1 MRSGSGIVRRLP
13 FRDRLLDGAPP
24 CAAERGFH
32 ILPARRSA
40 TNGSG
45 FAAVARRTGV
55 QRGFRRTVE
64 RCPLALLVCLIALAV
79 PAQLRGSEGSPK
91 AFRETTV
98 AAPAASVP
106 PSVPPSVP
114 SSVPPSGVPSSAP
127 AAADRTAGEKADTAP
142 IDSTPEWESAVRR
155 LLRRLDADEL
165 AQRDAAEME
174 LVRMGPAVLP
184 LLRGAEPRLSPEARA
199 RVARVVQQL
208 QRIDGLTGVQASIVE
223 LEKRRAPVSKIL
235 AELERQ
241 SGNRIV
247 DYRAQFHQVA
257 IDPVVELQFSEAPF
271 WQALDETLDAAKLTV
286 YAFGTPRA
294 ICVVAR
300 PEGHAPR
307 RAGAC
312 YRGPFRFEAV
322 AIRAQRN
329 PRQPSADGLTVEI
342 ELSWEPRVQPIVL
355 RQSLADLS
363 AKLDTGE
370 MLASAQQAG
379 SVEIADFADRTAQR
393 LQLPLPLPPRS
404 AKRLSL
410 LQGRL
415 HAVLPGRPE
424 TFVFDGLGGGRP
436 IVKRGAAA
444 VAIVEQTRQRGDQFE
459 VRLTVRFD
467 NPGEALA
474 THRGWIFRN
483 PARLRTA
490 DGRLLSPASAETV
503 KQSLREVGISY
514 SFEYSGEPGAAQFIY
529 QTPTILAAADFDYE
543 LTDLPLP

>member
-1 MRSGSGIVRRLP
+1 MPLVSGSA
-13 FRDRLLDGAPP
+13 RD
-24 CAAERGFH
+24 CFHETAA
-32 ILPARRSA
+32 
-40 TNGSG
+40 NGDRFSRAKTAIDR
-45 FAAVARRTGV
+45 FAAPAAAGQRSVAPAGLCRTIKR
-55 QRGFRRTVE
+55 QRLFG
-64 RCPLALLVCLIALAV
+64 LLVCLGFLV
-79 PAQLRGSEGSPK
+79 TPAELWGGEGLPK
-91 AFRETTV
+91 AAKETIV
-98 AAPAASVP
+98 ASPAAERS
-106 PSVPPSVP
+106 
-114 SSVPPSGVPSSAP
+114 
-127 AAADRTAGEKADTAP
+127 AADKTDAAL

-165 AQRDAAEME
+165 AQRDAAETE
-174 LVRMGPAVLP
+174 LLRMGPAVLP
-184 LLRGAEPRLSPEARA
+184 LLRGAEPRLSPEART
-199 RVARVVQQL
+199 RVGRIVQQL
-208 QRIDGLTGVQASIVE
+208 QRIEGLTGAEASVVN
-223 LEKRRAPVSKIL
+223 LEKRRVPISKIL

-257 IDPVVELQFSEAPF
+257 IDPQVEVQFRETPF

-286 YAFGTPRA
+286 YAYGAPRA

-300 PEGHAPR
+300 PEGQGPR
-307 RAGAC
+307 RAGVC

-322 AIRAQRN
+322 AIRAQKN

-355 RQSLADLS
+355 RHSLADLS

-370 MLASAQQAG
+370 SLASAQQAG

-404 AKRLSL
+404 AKRLAL

-415 HAVLPGRPE
+415 HTVLPGRPE
-424 TFVFDGLGGGRP
+424 TFVFDGMGGARP
-436 IVKRGAAA
+436 VTKRGAAA
-444 VAIVEQTRQRGDQFE
+444 VVVVEQSRQRNDQLE

-474 THRGWIFRN
+474 THRGWVFRN

-490 DGRLLSPASAETV
+490 DGRLLSPIGMETI
-503 KQSLREVGISY
+503 KQSLREVGV
-514 SFEYSGEPGAAQFIY
+514 SFTFDYSGEPNAAQFIY
-529 QTPTILAAADFDYE
+529 QTPTILAVADFDYE
-543 LTDLPLP
+543 LSDLPLP

>member
-13 FRDRLLDGAPP
+13 FRVRFRDHSIEGPPSSHGNRDNNRIALRESVGPSVAAADRRIRLCHGLRRVLHRYPLVLLL
-24 CAAERGFH
+24 CL
-32 ILPARRSA
+32 IVS
-40 TNGSG
+40 
-45 FAAVARRTGV
+45 AAVPT
-55 QRGFRRTVE
+55 Q
-64 RCPLALLVCLIALAV
+64 LIC
-79 PAQLRGSEGSPK
+79 GEGPPK
-91 AFRETTV
+91 VSRETIV
-98 AAPAASVP
+98 ASPTASVP
-106 PSVPPSVP
+106 PSAVP
-114 SSVPPSGVPSSAP
+114 SPSP
-127 AAADRTAGEKADTAP
+127 AAAERTVADQTDTSP
-142 IDSTPEWESAVRR
+142 IESTPEWESAVRR

-174 LVRMGPAVLP
+174 LVRMGPAVLTV
-184 LLRGAEPRLSPEARA
+184 LRGAEPRLSPEART
-199 RVARVVQQL
+199 RIARVVQQL
-208 QRIDGLTGVQASIVE
+208 QRIDGLTGAQGSMIE
-223 LEKRRAPVSKIL
+223 LEKRRGPVSKVL

-257 IDPVVELQFSEAPF
+257 LDPVVELQFSGTPF

-286 YAFGTPRA
+286 YAYGVPRA

-300 PEGHAPR
+300 PEGLGPR

-355 RQSLADLS
+355 RHGLADLS

-370 MLASAQQAG
+370 TLASAQKAG

-415 HAVLPGRPE
+415 HALLPGRPE

-444 VAIVEQTRQRGDQFE
+444 AAVVEQIRQRGDQFE

-490 DGRLLSPASAETV
+490 DGRLLSPTSAETV
-503 KQSLREVGISY
+503 KQSLREVGINY
-514 SFEYSGEPGAAQFIY
+514 AFEYVGEPGAAQFIY

-543 LTDLPLP
+543 LIELPLP

>member
-1 MRSGSGIVRRLP
+1 MRSGSGIVRRSLVEAEALAATPPSEGSRASGRSP
-13 FRDRLLDGAPP
+13 FRPDVGRLLSAP
-24 CAAERGFH
+24 
-32 ILPARRSA
+32 L
-40 TNGSG
+40 
-45 FAAVARRTGV
+45 RRTDI
-55 QRGFRRTVE
+55 RCGFRLVLNQYS
-64 RCPLALLVCLIALAV
+64 LALLVISILSI
-79 PAQLRGSEGSPK
+79 PATLLSGSEGGLK
-91 AFRETTV
+91 ASRETIL
-98 AAPAASVP
+98 AAPAANVSPTVA
-106 PSVPPSVP
+106 PSAAP
-114 SSVPPSGVPSSAP
+114 SSSPV
-127 AAADRTAGEKADTAP
+127 AADRPSADKTDTAP

-165 AQRDAAEME
+165 AQRDSAEME
-174 LVRMGPAVLP
+174 LIRMGPAVLP
-184 LLRGAEPRLSPEARA
+184 VLRGAEARLSPEART
-199 RVARVVQQL
+199 RVGRIVQQL
-208 QRIDGLTGVQASIVE
+208 QRIDGLTGAQASIID

-247 DYRAQFHQVA
+247 DYRPQFHQVA
-257 IDPVVELQFSEAPF
+257 LDPTVELQFGEAPF

-300 PEGHAPR
+300 PEGHGPR

-322 AIRAQRN
+322 ALRAQRN
-329 PRQPSADGLTVEI
+329 PRQPSADGMTVEI

-355 RQSLADLS
+355 RHSLADLR

-370 MLASAQQAG
+370 LLASAQQAG

-393 LQLPLPLPPRS
+393 IQLPLSLPPRS

-424 TFVFDGLGGGRP
+424 TFVFEGLGGSRP

-444 VAIVEQTRQRGDQFE
+444 VAVVEQSRQRGDQFE
-459 VRLTVRFD
+459 VRLSVRFD
-467 NPGEALA
+467 DPGEALA
-474 THRGWIFRN
+474 THRGWVFRN

-490 DGRLLSPASAETV
+490 DGRLLSPTGAETV

-514 SFEYSGEPGAAQFIY
+514 SFEYSGEPGAVQFIY

-543 LTDLPLP
+543 LADLPLP

>member
-1 MRSGSGIVRRLP
+1 MRSGSGIVRRFLFGDGP
-13 FRDRLLDGAPP
+13 LVRVPPTQSDRATGRRNFRGILAEGH
-24 CAAERGFH
+24 AAFKQKRVVPRHLGTMT
-32 ILPARRSA
+32 RS
-40 TNGSG
+40 
-45 FAAVARRTGV
+45 
-55 QRGFRRTVE
+55 
-64 RCPLALLVCLIALAV
+64 PLGLLVCLAFLAAAWPLWAGEGLSR
-79 PAQLRGSEGSPK
+79 PAK
-91 AFRETTV
+91 ETIV
-98 AAPAASVP
+98 AAPDAVAPRPGAAPAAAAS
-106 PSVPPSVP
+106 
-114 SSVPPSGVPSSAP
+114 
-127 AAADRTAGEKADTAP
+127 AAAATGTADKTAGDQAEAAP

-165 AQRDAAEME
+165 AQRDAAETE

-184 LLRGAEPRLSPEARA
+184 LLRGAEPRLSPEART

-208 QRIDGLTGVQASIVE
+208 QRIDGLTGAEASIID
-223 LEKRRAPVSKIL
+223 LEKHRAPVSKIL

-257 IDPVVELQFSEAPF
+257 IDPVVEVQFAATPF

-286 YAFGTPRA
+286 YAYGAPRA

-300 PEGHAPR
+300 PEGLGPR

-355 RQSLADLS
+355 RHSLADLS

-370 MLASAQQAG
+370 TLASAQQAG

-410 LQGRL
+410 LQGQL

-424 TFVFDGLGGGRP
+424 TFVFDALGGARP
-436 IVKRGAAA
+436 IVKRGTAAA
-444 VAIVEQTRQRGDQFE
+444 VVVEQSRQRGDQFE

-490 DGRLLSPASAETV
+490 EGRLLSPTSAETV

-514 SFEYSGEPGAAQFIY
+514 SFEYAGAPGAAQFIY
-529 QTPTILAAADFDYE
+529 QTPTILAAVDFDYE